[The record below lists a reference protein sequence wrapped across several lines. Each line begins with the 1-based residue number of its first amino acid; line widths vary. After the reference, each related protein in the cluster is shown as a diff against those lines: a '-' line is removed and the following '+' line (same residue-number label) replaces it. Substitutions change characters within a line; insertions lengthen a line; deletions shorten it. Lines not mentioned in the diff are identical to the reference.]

1 MEIDGIGE
9 KYPSRILDD
18 DGDTTLLV
26 ARRRSVALRVISRR
40 GVGGLA
46 LQPLLEVDFGVPL
59 LLVAPRELSAA
70 LITAERFLAGVRSHV
85 GGEVV
90 APRERAHADATLE
103 RLLARMDADVPG
115 ELVAAGEPAVATV
128 HGASVRPLVH
138 RRFARSIRVLA
149 RLHRD
154 QPERQRALLVNLR
167 ENLVSLRRARIVLGQ
182 LDARRTRRRWWWLL
196 LLLLLLLARLSLLR
210 LLLLLLLNGRPVTAR
225 PARLLLQRGLLAV
238 VMGMMVGQEIRIV
251 GVLVRGQ
258 PRGLGR
264 GRRVM
269 VTWWRGWLRLDG

>member
-103 RLLARMDADVPG
+103 RLLARVDADVPG

-182 LDARRTRRRWWWLL
+182 LDARRTRRRWWR
-196 LLLLLLLARLSLLR
+196 LLLLLARLSLLR

>member
-1 MEIDGIGE
+1 M
-9 KYPSRILDD
+9 
-18 DGDTTLLV
+18 
-26 ARRRSVALRVISRR
+26 ALRVISRR

-46 LQPLLEVDFGVPL
+46 LQPLLQVDFGVPL

-70 LITAERFLAGVRSHV
+70 LITAERFLARVRSHV
-85 GGEVV
+85 SGEMV

-103 RLLARMDADVPG
+103 RLLARVDTDMPG
-115 ELVAAGEPAVATV
+115 ELVAAGEPAVAPV

-138 RRFARSIRVLA
+138 RRFTRSIRVLA

-182 LDARRTRRRWWWLL
+182 LDARCTCRGRWWL
-196 LLLLLLLARLSLLR
+196 LLLLLLLARLR
-210 LLLLLLLNGRPVTAR
+210 LLLLLLLLLDGRPVTAR
-225 PARLLLQRGLLAV
+225 PGRLLLQRSLLAV

-251 GVLVRGQ
+251 RVLVRGQ
-258 PRGLGR
+258 PRGLRR
-264 GRRVM
+264 GRRVV
-269 VTWWRGWLRLDG
+269 VTRWRGWFRLDG